1 MAEDKLN
8 IYLTQGGIGKTIAFT
23 SILDKLNEKICI
35 SSPWGAVFN
44 HHPNVDTIY
53 PFYDWNQITN
63 KIFYKHFNEIIYH
76 EPYYGEFLKGNFHLI
91 EAFHQKYN
99 LKYDGLYH
107 NVVFSEEENTYYSD
121 LSKQIGDFVMVQ
133 FVGSDAD
140 FNRDINE
147 IGTRNLDIPTAQK
160 LINILRFDFKLS
172 VIDVNNTNSF
182 FENIYQPPH
191 PLLYRDYLNLL
202 RFSKTFISIDSCL
215 NHMSAYKDT
224 PKKGVCLWRDEDYGK
239 LFQYNHN
246 INLYSDLPFTMRFNV
261 NNICEKVEK
270 ILHVS
275 R

>member
-1 MAEDKLN
+1 MN
-8 IYLTQGGIGKTIAFT
+8 IYITQGGIGKTIAFT
-23 SILDKLNEKICI
+23 SILDKLNEKICV
-35 SSPWGAVFN
+35 SSSWGAVFN
-44 HHPNVDTIY
+44 HHPNIDTIY

-63 KIFYKHFNEIIYH
+63 KIFYKHFNEIVYH
-76 EPYYGEFLKGNFHLI
+76 EPYYGEFLKGNLHLI
-91 EAFHQKYN
+91 EAFHKKYN

-140 FNRDINE
+140 FNINLNE
-147 IGTRNLDIPTAQK
+147 IGTRNLDIPTAQE
-160 LINILRFDFKLS
+160 IIDVLRFDFNLS
-172 VIDVNNTNSF
+172 VVDVNNTNSF
-182 FENIYQPPH
+182 FKNIYQPPH

-202 RFSKTFISIDSCL
+202 KFSKTFISIDSCL

-246 INLYSDLPFTMRFNV
+246 INLYSDLPFTMRFNI
-261 NNICEKVEK
+261 NNICENVEK